1 MARRIVPFLAVLASG
16 IALLAQSP
24 AQGRAQTATPAGLVR
39 QTWTVDGV
47 ERSALVAA
55 PRGTEPAARV
65 PLVLVFHGH
74 GGSSANAART
84 FRIHEAWPEAVV
96 IYPQGL
102 PTVSLL
108 VDPDGRLP
116 GWQSLPGDNGD
127 RDLHLTDAMLAWAT
141 AHYPIDPARV
151 FAAGHSNGG
160 SMVYLLW
167 AVRGDRFAAFAP
179 AASVFRPA
187 LFARAAPRPA
197 LIIAGREDP
206 LVPFAGQQRTIDA
219 VLRLNKAATD
229 GADWSGDA
237 RLHASTIGANVVTY
251 IHPGGHPMP
260 ADAGALMARFFK
272 SVAAPAARTRARP
285 AR

>member
-1 MARRIVPFLAVLASG
+1 MLRRIVLFAVMLGSG
-16 IALLAQSP
+16 VALLAQGP
-24 AQGRAQTATPAGLVR
+24 AQGRAQTAAPTGLVR

-47 ERSALVAA
+47 ERSALVAV
-55 PRGTEPAARV
+55 PRGVESAAHV

-74 GGSSANAART
+74 GGTSANAART

-108 VDPDGRLP
+108 VDPEGRLP
-116 GWQSLPGDNGD
+116 GWQSLTGDNGD
-127 RDLHLTDAMLAWAT
+127 RDLHLTDAMLAWA
-141 AHYPIDPARV
+141 ASHYPIDPARV

-187 LFARAAPRPA
+187 LLARAAPKPA

-206 LVPFAGQQRTIDA
+206 LVPFASQQRTIDA
-219 VLRLNKAATD
+219 VLRLNQAAPD
-229 GADWSGDA
+229 GADWSGAA
-237 RLHASTIGANVVTY
+237 RLHASTIGAVVVAY
-251 IHPGGHPMP
+251 VHPGGHPMP
-260 ADAGALMARFFK
+260 ADAGALMVRFFK
-272 SVAAPAARTRARP
+272 SVAARLP
-285 AR
+285 